1 MFFQVK
7 VRVDLARM
15 MEFAQKLQND
25 ELDRSAIRTDTYC
38 LKSDPAV
45 GFSIW
50 EAADRDAFEKVFAAW
65 RAFYSEAEITE
76 VMTARDAMG
85 ELVKRWH

>member
-15 MEFAQKLQND
+15 GEFGQKLQGNA
-25 ELDRSAIRTDTYC
+25 LDRSAIRTDTYC
-38 LKSDPAV
+38 IKSDPAV

-50 EAADRDAFEKVFAAW
+50 EAADRAAFDKVFAAW
-65 RAFYSEAEITE
+65 RPYYSEAEITE
-76 VMTARDAMG
+76 MITARDAMG
-85 ELVKRWH
+85 ELMRQMH

>member
-7 VRVDLARM
+7 VRVNLARM
-15 MEFAQKLQND
+15 MEFGQKLRNN
-25 ELDRSAIRTDTYC
+25 ELNRSAIRTDTYC

-50 EAADRDAFEKVFAAW
+50 EAADRDALDKVFAAW
-65 RAFYSEAEITE
+65 RAYYSEVEVTE
-76 VMTARDAMG
+76 MIAAREAMG
-85 ELVKRWH
+85 ELIKQLH

>member
-1 MFFQVK
+1 MLFQVK

-15 MEFAQKLQND
+15 MEFGQRLQRNK
-25 ELDRSAIRTDTYC
+25 LDRSAIRTDTYC

-50 EAADRDAFEKVFAAW
+50 EAADREAFDKVFAAW
-65 RAFYSEAEITE
+65 RAYYSEAEITE
-76 VMTARDAMG
+76 VITARDAMG
-85 ELVKRWH
+85 ELMKQAH